1 MKPSNIEIWKQK
13 MTDHAVKVYGN
24 TPTEEQLDTLF
35 KSVKSQ
41 CDDEQMDMLEIRV
54 EILEQAFMKL
64 LGDGG
69 ALESLS
75 DRIAFLST
83 MFEIATGGSD
93 NVANLH

>member
-1 MKPSNIEIWKQK
+1 MQEIELKERL
-13 MTDHAVKVYGN
+13 N
-24 TPTEEQLDTLF
+24 
-35 KSVKSQ
+35 
-41 CDDEQMDMLEIRV
+41 MLETRI
-54 EILEQAFMKL
+54 ESLEQAFLKL

-83 MFEIATGGSD
+83 MFEIATGGKE